1 MIFPYFLSQH
11 LLTFRRNQTI
21 STQTLGRLII
31 SKEKYK
37 FMCVNSGTPRSINID
52 GQPPEHYI
60 EEFTYPGSV
69 ISIDDSAQK
78 DIKVRINKGRCTFSI
93 LRNIWKSKEQVR
105 IYTSNVKSVLLYVSE
120 CWRILKRENVKCL
133 SQWSSAKDLQH
144 LLQYLSQ
151 DHLWHPHLYSKSP
164 SSEESDSS
172 SLSST
177 LCHSQANNIAGCR
190 YFRWFQDKPRPTEVY
205 LRLSSTR
212 NTYWSSLMVWIGKST
227 WQARRN
233 SLQSY
238 IAPFRPLLSMNAVF
252 QRCLNMTLL
261 FWKQNLAY

>member
-1 MIFPYFLSQH
+1 MIFPSFLQH

-52 GQPPEHYI
+52 GQPLEHYI

-78 DIKVRINKGRCTFSI
+78 DIKVRLNKGRFT

-120 CWRILKRENVKCL
+120 CWRIVKRENVLCL
-133 SQWSSAKDLQH
+133 SQWPSAKDLQH

-151 DHLWHPHLYSKSP
+151 DHL
-164 SSEESDSS
+164 
-172 SLSST
+172 
-177 LCHSQANNIAGCR
+177 
-190 YFRWFQDKPRPTEVY
+190 
-205 LRLSSTR
+205 
-212 NTYWSSLMVWIGKST
+212 
-227 WQARRN
+227 
-233 SLQSY
+233 
-238 IAPFRPLLSMNAVF
+238 
-252 QRCLNMTLL
+252 
-261 FWKQNLAY
+261 